1 MEMPR
6 LMLATDAPKRPRAAR
21 ELRPARMIDDAL
33 RQRARDAV
41 QRSLGADDSSEPS
54 A

>member
-1 MEMPR
+1 
-6 LMLATDAPKRPRAAR
+6 
-21 ELRPARMIDDAL
+21 MIDEAV

-41 QRSLGADDSSEPS
+41 QRTLSTDDLFDP

>member
-1 MEMPR
+1 VR
-6 LMLATDAPKRPRAAR
+6 SDS
-21 ELRPARMIDDAL
+21 RPARMIDEAL

-41 QRSLGADDSSEPS
+41 QRSLEIDDLLPDP